1 MKATIVNRGATIK
14 TVRVT
19 DLPVP
24 SNEMIPAPDATIAE
38 IARCSGLLA
47 SVYDAALEAAGETRS
62 SLWALDHHIYADDPD
77 AIDVYLHTD

>member
-1 MKATIVNRGATIK
+1 MRATIVNRGATIK

-24 SNEMIPAPDATIAE
+24 APDMIPAPDATPE
-38 IARCSGLLA
+38 QIARCAKLLA

-62 SLWALDHHIYADDPD
+62 SLWHIDHHIYADSPES
-77 AIDVYLHTD
+77 IDVYLHTD